1 MQNGLKQIIKNLLS
15 NAFKFTGKGS
25 VSLHFDS
32 IETTNLSHDMQSISK
47 DWITI
52 SVKDTGIGIAKEQ
65 HQLIFEAFQQ
75 ADGATIRKYGGT
87 RIRFIYL

>member
-1 MQNGLKQIIKNLLS
+1 
-15 NAFKFTGKGS
+15 
-25 VSLHFDS
+25 
-32 IETTNLSHDMQSISK
+32 MQSISK

-75 ADGATIRKYGGT
+75 ADGE
-87 RIRFIYL
+87 RFESMVVQD